1 MLNAAWRVL
10 RHPLAV
16 AAAVA
21 LCACSDAAPV
31 APDGGS
37 ALDRRAAHSTSEAQI
52 RRVATLLRRVT
63 ARYHDVDAA
72 IADGFVFFHP
82 CEVRPGEGA
91 VGALYVH
98 FDRLLDGEIRPELPD
113 ALVYEPARNGEGKP
127 KLVAVEFAIPYALW
141 SGDDPPNYLGAD
153 FQPEDEYGV
162 FGLHV
167 WVWRNNPDG
176 MFAEANPRVSCGA
189 SESAG

>member
-1 MLNAAWRVL
+1 M
-10 RHPLAV
+10 
-16 AAAVA
+16 
-21 LCACSDAAPV
+21 
-31 APDGGS
+31 
-37 ALDRRAAHSTSEAQI
+37 
-52 RRVATLLRRVT
+52 
-63 ARYHDVDAA
+63 
-72 IADGFVFFHP
+72 
-82 CEVRPGEGA
+82 RPGEGA

-162 FGLHV
+162 FGLHI

-176 MFAEANPRVSCGA
+176 LFAEANPRFSVVTTRTSGNLRLRR
-189 SESAG
+189 